1 MVRSFHRRAADLPA
15 IIPVFPLDAAL
26 LLPHGELPLNIFEP
40 RYLNMVDDALAGER
54 LIGMVQTRAGASPF
68 GPNLAR
74 VGCLGRLTAFS
85 ETVDE
90 RYLVTLTGI
99 CRFSVAEELASQ
111 TPYRQVRADYA
122 AFAGDLRPMA
132 DDDGFDRLRFLAALK
147 AYLDRRGLAMED
159 WESPKSAAAESLV
172 NGLAMVLPFSP
183 GEKQALLEAPS
194 LAERREALIAL
205 MEIDA
210 APGSREDEPP
220 IFN

>member
-1 MVRSFHRRAADLPA
+1 MARTYPRKAADFPA
-15 IIPVFPLDAAL
+15 VIPIFPLDAAL

-54 LIGMVQTRAGASPF
+54 LIGMVQTRSGLSQF

-74 VGCLGRLTAFS
+74 VGCVGRLTSFS

-90 RYLVTLTGI
+90 RYLITLTGL
-99 CRFSVAEELASQ
+99 CRFTVAEELSVQ
-111 TPYRQVRADYA
+111 SPYRQVRAD
-122 AFAGDLRPMA
+122 FAPFGGDLRPLA

-172 NGLAMVLPFSP
+172 NGLAMVLPFTP

-194 LAERREALIAL
+194 LSERREALIAL

-210 APGSREDEPP
+210 APGPREDEPP
-220 IFN
+220 ILQ

>member
-1 MVRSFHRRAADLPA
+1 MVRGSYRKVADLPA
-15 IIPVFPLDAAL
+15 VIPIFPLDAVL

-54 LIGMVQTRAGASPF
+54 MIGMVQTRAGAGAF

-74 VGCLGRLTAFS
+74 VGCIGRLTSFS

-90 RYLVTLTGI
+90 RYLITLTGL
-99 CRFSVAEELASQ
+99 CRFTVAEELTAK

-122 AFAGDLRPMA
+122 DFGADLRPMG

-172 NGLAMVLPFSP
+172 NGLAMVLPFSA

-194 LAERREALIAL
+194 LSERREALIAL

-210 APGSREDEPP
+210 APDPREDEPP
-220 IFN
+220 TFN

>member
-1 MVRSFHRRAADLPA
+1 MVRGSHRKVTDLPA
-15 IIPVFPLDAAL
+15 IIPIFPLDAM

-40 RYLNMVDDALAGER
+40 RYMNMIDDALAGER
-54 LIGMVQTRAGASPF
+54 LVGMVQTRAGGGPF
-68 GPNLAR
+68 GRNLAR
-74 VGCLGRLTAFS
+74 VGCLGRLTSFS

-90 RYLVTLTGI
+90 RYLITLTGL
-99 CRFSVAEELASQ
+99 CRFTVAEELTVQ

-122 AFAGDLRPMA
+122 DFGADLRPMA

-194 LAERREALIAL
+194 LSERREALIAL
-205 MEIDA
+205 MEIDSA
-210 APGSREDEPP
+210 VDPREDEPP

>member
-1 MVRSFHRRAADLPA
+1 MARTYPRKAADLPA
-15 IIPVFPLDAAL
+15 VIPIFPLDAAL

-54 LIGMVQTRAGASPF
+54 LIGMVQTTSGLGAF

-74 VGCLGRLTAFS
+74 VGCVGRLTSFS

-90 RYLVTLTGI
+90 RYLITLTGL
-99 CRFSVAEELASQ
+99 CRFTVAEELSVRS
-111 TPYRQVRADYA
+111 PYRQVRAD
-122 AFAGDLRPMA
+122 FAPFGGDLRPMA

-183 GEKQALLEAPS
+183 SEKQALLEAPS
-194 LAERREALIAL
+194 LSERREALIAL

-210 APGSREDEPP
+210 APGPREDEPP
-220 IFN
+220 LLN

>member
-1 MVRSFHRRAADLPA
+1 MPRTYPRKAADLPA
-15 IIPVFPLDAAL
+15 VIPIFPLDAVL

-40 RYLNMVDDALAGER
+40 RYLNMVDDALAGQR
-54 LIGMVQTRAGASPF
+54 LIGMVQTRSGLGSF

-74 VGCLGRLTAFS
+74 VGCVGRLTSFS

-90 RYLVTLTGI
+90 RYLITLTGL
-99 CRFSVAEELASQ
+99 CRFTVAEEFAAQ

-122 AFAGDLRPMA
+122 AFGGDLRPLA

-159 WESPKSAAAESLV
+159 WESPKAAAAESLV
-172 NGLAMVLPFSP
+172 NGLAMVLPFTP

-194 LAERREALIAL
+194 LSERREALIAL

-210 APGSREDEPP
+210 APGPREDEPP
-220 IFN
+220 LLQ

>member
-54 LIGMVQTRAGASPF
+54 LIGMVQTRAGLSPF

-85 ETVDE
+85 ETVGE
-90 RYLVTLTGI
+90 RYLIPLTGL
-99 CRFSVAEELASQ
+99 CRFPIAEELATQ

-147 AYLDRRGLAMED
+147 AY
-159 WESPKSAAAESLV
+159 
-172 NGLAMVLPFSP
+172 
-183 GEKQALLEAPS
+183 
-194 LAERREALIAL
+194 
-205 MEIDA
+205 
-210 APGSREDEPP
+210 
-220 IFN
+220 

>member
-1 MVRSFHRRAADLPA
+1 MARTYPRKAADLPA
-15 IIPVFPLDAAL
+15 VIPVFPLDAAL

-54 LIGMVQTRAGASPF
+54 LIGMVQTRSGLSPF

-74 VGCLGRLTAFS
+74 VGCVGRLTSFS

-90 RYLVTLTGI
+90 RYLITLTGL
-99 CRFSVAEELASQ
+99 CRFTVAEELGAQ
-111 TPYRQVRADYA
+111 TPYRQVRADFSP
-122 AFAGDLRPMA
+122 FAGDLRPLA

-172 NGLAMVLPFSP
+172 NGLAMVLPFTP

-210 APGSREDEPP
+210 APGPREDEPP
-220 IFN
+220 LLQ

>member
-1 MVRSFHRRAADLPA
+1 MVRGSHRKIADLPA
-15 IIPVFPLDAAL
+15 IIPIFPLDAAM

-40 RYLNMVDDALAGER
+40 RYMNMIDDALAGER
-54 LIGMVQTRAGASPF
+54 LIGMVQTRAGASAF
-68 GPNLAR
+68 GRNLAR
-74 VGCLGRLTAFS
+74 VGCLGRLTSFS

-90 RYLVTLTGI
+90 RYLITLTGL
-99 CRFSVAEELASQ
+99 CRFTVAEELTVQ

-122 AFAGDLRPMA
+122 EFGADLRPMA

-183 GEKQALLEAPS
+183 SEKQALLEAPS
-194 LAERREALIAL
+194 LSERREALIAL

-210 APGSREDEPP
+210 APDPREDEPP
-220 IFN
+220 ILN

>member
-1 MVRSFHRRAADLPA
+1 MARTYARKAADLPA
-15 IIPVFPLDAAL
+15 VIPIFPLDAAL

-40 RYLNMVDDALAGER
+40 RYLNMIDDALAGER
-54 LIGMVQTRAGASPF
+54 LIGMVQTRSGLGGF

-74 VGCLGRLTAFS
+74 VGCVGRLTSFS

-90 RYLVTLTGI
+90 RYLITLTGL
-99 CRFSVAEELASQ
+99 CRFTVAEELSVQ
-111 TPYRQVRADYA
+111 SPYRQVRAEYA
-122 AFAGDLRPMA
+122 AFGGDLRPLA

-172 NGLAMVLPFSP
+172 NGLAMVLPFTP

-194 LAERREALIAL
+194 LSERREALIAL

-210 APGSREDEPP
+210 APGPREDEPP
-220 IFN
+220 LLQ

>member
-1 MVRSFHRRAADLPA
+1 MVRGSHRKIADLPA
-15 IIPVFPLDAAL
+15 IIPVFPLDAM

-54 LIGMVQTRAGASPF
+54 LIGMVQTRAGTGTF
-68 GPNLAR
+68 GRNLAR
-74 VGCLGRLTAFS
+74 VGCLGRLTSFS

-90 RYLVTLTGI
+90 RYLITLTGL
-99 CRFSVAEELASQ
+99 CRFTIAEELVVQ

-122 AFAGDLRPMA
+122 DFAADLRPMA

-194 LAERREALIAL
+194 LSERREALIAL
-205 MEIDA
+205 MEIDSA
-210 APGSREDEPP
+210 VDPREDEPP
-220 IFN
+220 ILN